1 MKGILNSKYL
11 SIIITLLLFVFAFIV
26 GSVLYPGF
34 GSMQVIMNIL
44 IDNAYLIVTAIGM
57 TFVIFTGGIDLSV
70 GSMIA
75 FTSMILASLLE
86 QNVNPALVIFLVLA
100 IGSIIGLI
108 MGFLIQY
115 FKLQPFIV
123 TLIGMFLMRGLCY
136 LVSIQ
141 SISVTDPFFNK
152 VAQTRIGFIG
162 NSFMSVGVIIAFI
175 LLAIAMYL
183 AHYTKFGRTIYAIGG
198 NENSAEL
205 MGLPVARTK
214 VLVYGFN
221 GFCSALAGIVFT
233 FYMLSGYPLAAQG
246 VEMDAIASVVIG
258 GTLLTGGSGFVFGT
272 LFGVLIQGLIK
283 VLLMFQGTLSSWW
296 TSIFIGIL
304 LFIFIALQVL
314 IVNRRKKQQELSKTI
329 SDDNKALNY

>member
-44 IDNAYLIVTAIGM
+44 IDNAYLIVTSIGM
-57 TFVIFTGGIDLSV
+57 TFVILTGGIDLSV

-75 FTSMILASLLE
+75 FTSMILATLLE
-86 QNVNPALVIFLVLA
+86 QNINPVIVIFLVLLL
-100 IGSIIGLI
+100 GSIIGLI
-108 MGFLIQY
+108 MGLLIQY

-123 TLIGMFLMRGLCY
+123 TLIAMFLLRGLCY

-141 SISVTDPFFNK
+141 SISVTESFFNK

-162 NSFMSVGVIIAFI
+162 NSFVSVGVLIAFL

-198 NENSAEL
+198 NESSAEL

-283 VLLMFQGTLSSWW
+283 VILMFQGTLSSWW

-304 LFIFIALQVL
+304 LFVFIALQVL
-314 IVNRRKKQQELSKTI
+314 IVNRRNKQKDLSKKVL
-329 SDDNKALNY
+329 DDNKALNY

>member
-26 GSVLYPGF
+26 GAVLYPGF